1 MGGLSIG
8 VHPLFFIFGIYNAI
22 TGQIFSFVI
31 YTVTA
36 IIHELGHSL
45 VAHGAGYKLNKIT
58 LMPYGAVVSGDI
70 EGLNL
75 LDQVKIALAGPLIN
89 ISVALFFVASWW
101 VFPITYAYTDIV
113 VSANFSMAII
123 NLLPVFPLDGGRV
136 LWSSIALK
144 YDSEKARKICVTTG
158 IFTAILLFSLFIFA
172 LAKSVMNVSLL
183 FFSLFVLFGVIG
195 KTKENKYV
203 KIYSGINTERL
214 KYGVDYKRKAVD
226 KSVTIKKLITLLDGY
241 CINEIAVFDKGKQV
255 ALLSQNRINRIIEQG
270 DIYSPIE
277 KYL

>member
-1 MGGLSIG
+1 MGGLSVSI
-8 VHPLFFIFGIYNAI
+8 HPLFFIFGIYNAI
-22 TGQIFSFVI
+22 TGQIFPFVI
-31 YTVTA
+31 YTLTA
-36 IIHELGHSL
+36 VIHELGHSF
-45 VAHGAGYKLNKIT
+45 VAYNSGYRLNKIM

-89 ISVALFFVASWW
+89 VAIALFFVATWW

-136 LWSSIALK
+136 LWSSMALK
-144 YDSEKARKICVTTG
+144 HGSKKAQKTCVIIG
-158 IFTAILLFSLFIFA
+158 VITAISLFSLFVFA
-172 LAKSVMNVSLL
+172 IIKKTVNLSLL

-195 KTKENKYV
+195 KAKENKYV
-203 KIYSGINTERL
+203 KIYSSVSTERL
-214 KYGVDYKRKAVD
+214 KHGVEYKRKAVD
-226 KSVTIKKLITLLDGY
+226 KSVTVKKLIMLLDAY
-241 CINEIAVFDKGKQV
+241 CINEIAVFDGDKQI
-255 ALLSQNRINRIIEQG
+255 ALLSQNKINQIIEKA

-277 KYL
+277 KYV